1 MGRSGSRLK
10 KYEFLIFCLKFF
22 LNFCL
27 RGTVYD
33 IVNTLFSRKSKS
45 EISNRF
51 VSVHHP
57 VSKSRGNG
65 PGAWFAAESRAGR
78 VVERTRDATV
88 NAALRSQAKSDR
100 RCGRSRVLFPTPPQ
114 RIGAANCTEARD
126 HGVAGMQCERAG
138 VCAAACAWELR
149 GSDACRWTY
158 GIDVFFVSM
167 AVHGL
172 GT

>member
-114 RIGAANCTEARD
+114 RIGAVNFIELGTMESPVCRVKRSAFARSPV
-126 HGVAGMQCERAG
+126 HGN
-138 VCAAACAWELR
+138 CAAPT
-149 GSDACRWTY
+149 ACRWTY
-158 GIDVFFVSM
+158 GIDFFLVCL